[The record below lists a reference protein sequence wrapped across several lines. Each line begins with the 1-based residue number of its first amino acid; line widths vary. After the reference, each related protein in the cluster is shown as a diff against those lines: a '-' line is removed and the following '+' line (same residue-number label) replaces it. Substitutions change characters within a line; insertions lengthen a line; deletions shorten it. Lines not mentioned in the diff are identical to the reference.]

1 MEFGRGELK
10 VRGTAVM
17 EKMKSIEDILK
28 MLMESPVG
36 FIISIGLI
44 VILLSLICR
53 CCCRGNNNRRNVEM
67 MKAQRRR
74 KYY

>member
-10 VRGTAVM
+10 VRGKAVI

-28 MLMESPVG
+28 MFMESPVG
-36 FIISIGLI
+36 FVISIGLM

-53 CCCRGNNNRRNVEM
+53 CCCRENNKRRNVIH
-67 MKAQRRR
+67 RRR
-74 KYY
+74 KYYRS